1 MNKPNRAD
9 VRQVRVKVNGI
20 TFESVRLRRSS
31 GAVKVVNVED
41 KPSVWSLK
49 GPQIL
54 NVRIATK
61 LRINAAT
68 WEHREIGSHD
78 GNGAPIE
85 PKGRSGRRCFGL
97 RCREISDGSD
107 HLPECTLHI
116 HRDRR
121 RSLWTP
127 FRLCSAPSVPILGLA
142 TAVRGGHLQ
151 LDHGWNSAQSKTYGC
166 NHCVKLAA
174 IRSSPQVQIL

>member
-1 MNKPNRAD
+1 M
-9 VRQVRVKVNGI
+9 
-20 TFESVRLRRSS
+20 S
-31 GAVKVVNVED
+31 GK
-41 KPSVWSLK
+41 
-49 GPQIL
+49 QIL
-54 NVRIATK
+54 KSSFGLDLVMGGLNTAGA
-61 LRINAAT
+61 LR
-68 WEHREIGSHD
+68 
-78 GNGAPIE
+78 
-85 PKGRSGRRCFGL
+85 GRRCFRL

-127 FRLCSAPSVPILGLA
+127 FRPCSAPSVPILGLA

-166 NHCVKLAA
+166 NHCVKLLPSAA
-174 IRSSPQVQIL
+174 LRRFRSFRFFPELEAKTKLYLTAQ

>member
-1 MNKPNRAD
+1 MRRLQQQGRCLEHTSRSESHEKPDQLTCTA
-9 VRQVRVKVNGI
+9 
-20 TFESVRLRRSS
+20 SS
-31 GAVKVVNVED
+31 G
-41 KPSVWSLK
+41 
-49 GPQIL
+49 
-54 NVRIATK
+54 
-61 LRINAAT
+61 
-68 WEHREIGSHD
+68 IGSWMPFSTSFI
-78 GNGAPIE
+78 NGAPLLL
-85 PKGRSGRRCFGL
+85 PSPRRYRFRCPQASFRGRRCFGL

-127 FRLCSAPSVPILGLA
+127 FRPCSAPSVPILGLA

-174 IRSSPQVQIL
+174 VRSSPQVQILQILPGAGS